1 MSDQF
6 LWEAID
12 CDVISITLSESDGA
26 VTAPFVSIEQVWKLH
41 NYITRSVAHG
51 DVAVCAWFSFPLATI
66 SNTIAKIRPREKI
79 DNTLQENLN
88 ETLKECRAWTNHSGR
103 YGPIYTLSSYSHD
116 YLPVTI
122 RCTSSIQ
129 RHQPMT
135 VVSLKVTHRLSIKED
150 VSLSS
155 PGHLSTSLNRTSGD
169 RCPAV
174 PITTITPR
182 QQQRVRGWSLNRV
195 AL

>member
-1 MSDQF
+1 MSPKHDSRAF
-6 LWEAID
+6 LFL
-12 CDVISITLSESDGA
+12 IS
-26 VTAPFVSIEQVWKLH
+26 
-41 NYITRSVAHG
+41 
-51 DVAVCAWFSFPLATI
+51 FSLATI
-66 SNTIAKIRPREKI
+66 SNTIAKIRRREKM

-103 YGPIYTLSSYSHD
+103 YGPIYTLSSYFHD

-155 PGHLSTSLNRTSGD
+155 PGQLSTSLNRTSCD